1 MEALP
6 KHDIGIAKKVAG
18 SFDETIARTEEALK
32 AQGFGVLTR
41 IDVKAT
47 LQEKLGVTVGRQ
59 VILGACNPPI
69 AHEALGIEPRVALM
83 LPCNVVV
90 RETKAGIIVEAVEP
104 YVMVEMFPGKHLD
117 EVAAE
122 ASDRLHKAI
131 AAI

>member
-6 KHDIGIAKKVAG
+6 KHDIGIAKMVTG
-18 SFDETIARTEEALK
+18 SFDETLAKTEAALK
-32 AQGFGVLTR
+32 AQGFGILTR

-47 LQEKLGVTVGRQ
+47 LEEKLGVTVGRQ

-69 AHEALGIEPRVALM
+69 AHKALEIEPRVGLM

-90 RETKAGIIVEAVEP
+90 RETKAGVSVEAVEP
-104 YVMVEMFPGKHLD
+104 YVMVEMFPGKSLAA
-117 EVAAE
+117 VAAE